1 MTARTV
7 PNLRSVELDE
17 AAQGQESRRS
27 SMRDYLIGAGFALV
41 VWIVII
47 AASMVVSEAP
57 RVQHEVERALLAV
70 DQPRALLECLSR
82 GCA

>member
-47 AASMVVSEAP
+47 GASMGP
-57 RVQHEVERALLAV
+57 I
-70 DQPRALLECLSR
+70 
-82 GCA
+82 